1 MLVPIVTYIISKIT
15 AKTIAEVDLPLY
27 WRETP
32 CSSKQLLQGESS
44 KGFVKLHSK
53 FVCLYMEAFGN
64 APQY

>member
-1 MLVPIVTYIISKIT
+1 MQFQ
-15 AKTIAEVDLPLY
+15 IALT
-27 WRETP
+27 R
-32 CSSKQLLQGESS
+32 GGSS